1 MPGTTTMTHEPDH
14 TRTVHLP
21 ASGMVDLRPDL
32 RVAWRSMRS
41 RVAGLVTLA
50 AVVGVA
56 AGPTALAV
64 SVAVVVVAVAG
75 TALSVAT
82 TRVQVTSR
90 TLTVRRGGRVTTVRL
105 DGRQRGLLCTIRRGG
120 RGAGPGAGAGA
131 GGSSARRV
139 AHLSVADA
147 IGRRVSLSGTSFTP
161 AALAEVAE
169 LTGATALACHE
180 PLTRRQARAAAP
192 GVVSGLVP
200 WAGLGVMLVAGA
212 VAVAGLLALGS

>member
-120 RGAGPGAGAGA
+120 RGAGPGAG
-131 GGSSARRV
+131 GSSARRV

-147 IGRRVSLSGTSFTP
+147 IGRRISLSGTAFTP

-180 PLTRRQARAAAP
+180 PLTPGQARAAAP
-192 GVVSGLVP
+192 GVVSGLAP
-200 WAGLGVMLVAGA
+200 WAGLTVMLVAGA

>member
-1 MPGTTTMTHEPDH
+1 MTAATTTRHEPDH

-21 ASGMVDLRPDL
+21 AGSVVEFRPDPL
-32 RVAWRSMRS
+32 TAWRSSRS
-41 RVAGLVTLA
+41 RVAVLVALV

-56 AGPTALAV
+56 AGPTALLAGATIALV
-64 SVAVVVVAVAG
+64 ACAASAAAAASTSV
-75 TALSVAT
+75 T
-82 TRVQVTSR
+82 VTCR
-90 TLTVRRGGRVTTVRL
+90 TLTRRRLGRTTTVRL

-120 RGAGPGAGAGA
+120 RGAGA

-147 IGRRVSLSGTSFTP
+147 IGRRVSLSGTAFTP

-169 LTGATALACHE
+169 LVGATALACHE
-180 PLTRRQARAAAP
+180 PLTPGQARAAAP

-200 WAGLGVMLVAGA
+200 WAGLTVMLVAGA
-212 VAVAGLLALGS
+212 VAVAGVLALGS

>member
-32 RVAWRSMRS
+32 LVAWRSMRS

-120 RGAGPGAGAGA
+120 RGAGPGAGAG
-131 GGSSARRV
+131 GSSARRV

-180 PLTRRQARAAAP
+180 PLTPGQARAAAP

-200 WAGLGVMLVAGA
+200 WAGLSVMLVAGA

>member
-120 RGAGPGAGAGA
+120 RGAGPGAG
-131 GGSSARRV
+131 GSSARRV

-147 IGRRVSLSGTSFTP
+147 IGRRISLSGTAFTP

-180 PLTRRQARAAAP
+180 PLTPGQARAAAP

-200 WAGLGVMLVAGA
+200 WAGLTVMLVAGA